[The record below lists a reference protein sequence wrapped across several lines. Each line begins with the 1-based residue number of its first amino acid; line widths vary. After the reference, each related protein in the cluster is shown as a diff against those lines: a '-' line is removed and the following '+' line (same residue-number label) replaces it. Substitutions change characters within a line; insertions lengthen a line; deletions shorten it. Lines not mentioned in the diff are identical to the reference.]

1 MLREGEDMESYNL
14 TDAKAKFSDLISRVV
29 FARENITIRKKGK
42 NVAVVVPYEDYVQ
55 KWVRTGGRGGLLL
68 AKGALADIE
77 ELDQIVKD
85 IYKARENSIDR
96 NIIGV

>member
-1 MLREGEDMESYNL
+1 
-14 TDAKAKFSDLISRVV
+14 
-29 FARENITIRKKGK
+29 
-42 NVAVVVPYEDYVQ
+42 VVPYEDYVQ